1 MKLYVIYDKIAEKS
15 GPIFHADND
24 AVAIRG
30 YNRLVN
36 NGEIE
41 PEDYQ
46 LMCVGEYDDR
56 TMDIQTCLP
65 CVVEV
70 AICPAHGKAVSVDPK
85 LPEDVKKDLGRTCVN
100 CIHSFVRDFGEN
112 EGRLICNVENEFCS
126 PEYTCKFWRCK

>member
-1 MKLYVIYDKIAEKS
+1 MKLYVIYDKVAEKS
-15 GPIFHADND
+15 GPIFHGDND

-46 LMCVGEYDDR
+46 LVCVGEYDDR

-65 CVVEV
+65 HVVEV
-70 AICPAHGKAVSVDPK
+70 ALVSQLPDAVKV
-85 LPEDVKKDLGRTCVN
+85 DLGRTCKN
-100 CIHSFVRDFGEN
+100 CVSMTSGSGGFACDNGNSI
-112 EGRLICNVENEFCS
+112 IS
-126 PEYTCKFWRCK
+126 PDTETCDDWRCK